1 MLMLARE
8 ESTEDVAAPIRSQRA
23 TFQPGFPSYQVE
35 LSLEDV
41 YFLFRRT
48 ENLAGLQDRIS
59 TPLL

>member
-23 TFQPGFPSYQVE
+23 TFQPGFLSYQVE

-41 YFLFRRT
+41 FY
-48 ENLAGLQDRIS
+48 A
-59 TPLL
+59 

>member
-8 ESTEDVAAPIRSQRA
+8 ESTEDVAARIRSHRA

-41 YFLFRRT
+41 HFLLSRT

-59 TPLL
+59 TPLP